1 MASMRKNFLHLLFLI
16 CYIQFMNKAP
26 KANST
31 LNPQRVMIIDKL
43 PAYFLILC
51 LSLSFYYL
59 FQILT
64 PFLAVIFIAA
74 VLSITFYPLY
84 VWMLKTL
91 RGWERTASFITCLI
105 VILITVVPLV
115 GFSLLM
121 AGEAV
126 ETYETIQVKVNS
138 GVFDKYLQWENGGFF
153 YDLNE
158 NVQSVVDVGKLDVKK
173 TIVDVAQSLS
183 SFLVEQAANLVK
195 SLSDLFLNFFL
206 MLFSMFY
213 FFKDGKRLIAKVGS
227 LSPLPSLYESQ
238 LFSKISAMSKAIMV
252 GVFLTAIL
260 QGLAGG
266 IGFAIAGISNPVFWG
281 TAIAFFSLVP
291 LFGTAVIWVP
301 AAIILAILGS
311 YGGAIFIFV
320 WGVVVIGLVDN
331 VARPFL
337 IGGKAHTYPL
347 LTFFVIMGGIW
358 TMGLKGVIIGPLV
371 LMVLMSFLHIYQAE
385 YSKVLKN

>member
-1 MASMRKNFLHLLFLI
+1 
-16 CYIQFMNKAP
+16 MNKSP
-26 KANST
+26 GANSDLT
-31 LNPQRVMIIDKL
+31 TQRVMILDKL

-51 LSLSFYYL
+51 LGLSFYFL
-59 FQILT
+59 FQILS
-64 PFLAVIFIAA
+64 PFFAVIFVAA

-84 VWMLKTL
+84 TWMLKTL
-91 RGWERTASFITCLI
+91 RGWERTASLVTCLI

-115 GFSLLM
+115 GFSILM
-121 AGEAV
+121 ASEAV
-126 ETYETIQVKVNS
+126 ETYETIQEKVNS

-158 NVQSVVDVGKLDVKK
+158 NVQSVIDVEKIDVKK

-183 SFLVEQAANLVK
+183 TFLVSQTANLVK

-213 FFKDGKRLIAKVGS
+213 FFKDGKRLIAKIGS
-227 LSPLPSLYESQ
+227 LSPLPSLYETQ
-238 LFSKISAMSKAIMV
+238 LFAKISAMSKAIMI

-266 IGFAIAGISNPVFWG
+266 IGFAFAGISNPVFWG
-281 TAIAFFSLVP
+281 TAMAFFSLVP

-311 YGGAIFIFV
+311 YGAAIFIFI

-347 LTFFVIMGGIW
+347 LTFFVILGGIW

-371 LMVLMSFLHIYQAE
+371 LMVLMSFLHIYQSE
-385 YSKVLKN
+385 YGKVLKN